1 MNPSSPSY
9 HFLHKYLCFSP
20 RQSRSDHIN
29 AASHRKHRQLTTL
42 TKLKMLLA
50 KKKAIEN
57 EILTAMESMAEAC
70 EDFGEMLRS
79 DDHTGLNMGET

>member
-1 MNPSSPSY
+1 M
-9 HFLHKYLCFSP
+9 
-20 RQSRSDHIN
+20 
-29 AASHRKHRQLTTL
+29 TL
-42 TKLKMLLA
+42 KKLKMLLA

-79 DDHTGLNMGET
+79 DDHT